1 MGVPRYVPIWFM
13 VGTSRMLVTFSLQ
26 CRDVLGEN
34 QRRDLVTLTSCP
46 EAAQNCWRI
55 WISFVQSLALAWVNK
70 KMSSA
75 KNRCERRTHPRKLM
89 GWRSLSRTA
98 SSSLRD
104 NLSKQRLNRY
114 GDKGSP
120 YRTPRLGTTSGKGI
134 PFQRIWNRVEDIM
147 FMMRVMRL
155 GGNWK
160 KTSVSWIKLH
170 SRRS

>member
-1 MGVPRYVPIWFM
+1 MGVPRYVPTWFM
-13 VGTSRMLVTFSLQ
+13 VGTPRMLVTCSLQ
-26 CRDVLGEN
+26 CQGVLGEN
-34 QRRDLVTLTSCP
+34 QRCDLVTLISCLD
-46 EAAQNCWRI
+46 AVQNCWRI
-55 WISFVQSLALAWVNK
+55 WLSFVQSLALAWVNR

-75 KNRCERRTHPRKLM
+75 KKRCERPTRPWKLI
-89 GWRSLSRTA
+89 GWRSFSRTD

-104 NLSKQRLNRY
+104 NLSKQRMNRY

-120 YRTPRLGTTSGKGI
+120 CCTTRLGTTSERGI
-134 PFQRIWNRVEDIM
+134 PFQRIWNWVEDIM